1 MFKTLFTTLRAKIL
15 AGYIVV
21 ILIMI
26 AVMVWSLYNFNRLNE
41 SFRAII
47 AQNYTSIVA
56 ADNMV
61 KSLDDQVNGL
71 FLIFSQGNRTDG
83 EKIFESAKQD
93 FFFWFETA
101 REAAYNPEETQVLD
115 SLNSQYMVF
124 LSEVSFLVANPLVY
138 TSHLEKENE
147 YSKAISLITVIK
159 NQCYRV
165 FETNHVFIKR
175 AEERVQSIT
184 RIAAFTMLF
193 LAILG
198 TVLSLIFS
206 TKFST
211 YIVKP
216 VKDLT
221 RSVKHISAGNFDQ
234 IIQSSDSDEIGI
246 LADEFNSMVGRL
258 QKYEKMNISK
268 MLYEKRKSEI
278 IIESINEPVLMVD
291 GQMNIL
297 LANKAFSDEFESSKT
312 DKTDL
317 KKILRDEKI
326 FDSIRTF
333 LETGESQNEGGVF
346 RFINDEGLEKF
357 YKLRFSLINLPENEV
372 KACLI
377 VFSDITKYE
386 ELDRLKSEFV
396 AKVSHELKTPLT
408 SMGMA
413 VGILGDGVAGSLSK
427 KQLEL
432 ISSMK
437 EDYNRLNKL
446 VKEILELSRIESG
459 GIKLD
464 YESVDLNLLLK
475 ETVKAF
481 DLQCKEK
488 NISINFTIND
498 NLPIITADYDYLS
511 RAIGNFIGNSI
522 KFTQI
527 GGEINVDAQ
536 ENGAFVKI
544 IISDTGMGINP
555 DYLDKIFDK
564 FVQVSG
570 SKPGSVGLGLTIA
583 KEIIEL
589 HQGSINVWS
598 KPGQGSKFEITIP
611 VLQNA

>member
-346 RFINDEGLEKF
+346 RFVNDEGLEKF

-372 KACLI
+372 KAGLI

>member
-1 MFKTLFTTLRAKIL
+1 MFKALFTTLRAKIL

-326 FDSIRTF
+326 FDSIKTF

-372 KACLI
+372 KAGLI

-413 VGILGDGVAGSLSK
+413 VGILGDGIAGSLSK

-498 NLPIITADYDYLS
+498 NLPIINADYDYLS